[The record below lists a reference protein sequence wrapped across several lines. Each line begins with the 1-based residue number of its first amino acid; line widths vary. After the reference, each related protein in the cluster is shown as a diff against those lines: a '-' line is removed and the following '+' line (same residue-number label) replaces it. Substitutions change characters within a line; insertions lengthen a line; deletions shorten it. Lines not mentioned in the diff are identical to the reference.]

1 MEHPWIALLRAVNLG
16 PRNRVPM
23 AALRDL
29 LEGAGYGSVRTYI
42 ASGNVLLTA
51 PTDDRA
57 HLARELSRLVED
69 AFGVVTTAVL
79 RTPGEL
85 VTVLSSH
92 PFGDDTSRTH
102 VSFLAG
108 TPGPDAL
115 ARLAAADHGAD
126 RVHVAGADAFV
137 HYPHGVQGARL
148 TAAKLERLLG
158 LQGTARNWRTVA
170 ALADLL
176 PRA

>member
-1 MEHPWIALLRAVNLG
+1 MEHRWIALLRAVNLG
-16 PRNRVPM
+16 ARNRVPM

-29 LEGAGYGSVRTYI
+29 LEAAGYGSVRTYI
-42 ASGNVLLTA
+42 ASGNVLFTA

-57 HLARELSRLVED
+57 RLARELARLVED
-69 AFGVVTTAVL
+69 AFGVVTTTVL

-85 VTVLSSH
+85 GAVLSSH
-92 PFGDDTSRTH
+92 PFGEDTSRTH
-102 VSFLAG
+102 VSFLTAD
-108 TPGPDAL
+108 PDADGL
-115 ARLAAADHGAD
+115 ARLAEADHGPD
-126 RVHVAGADAFV
+126 RVHVAGADVFL
-137 HYPHGVQGARL
+137 HYPQGVQGSTL

-158 LQGTARNWRTVA
+158 VPGTARNWRTVT